1 MGKIKHKTKKSAAKR
16 FKITASGKI
25 KMKHSQ
31 RSHQAHSKSTK
42 QKRHSRHDAVL
53 SHAMAK
59 RHKYTI
65 HR

>member
-25 KMKHSQ
+25 KMKHSH
-31 RSHQAHSKSTK
+31 RSHQAHSKTTK
-42 QKRHSRHDAVL
+42 QRRQLRHDTLL
-53 SHAMAK
+53 SPAMAK